1 MIDRTKWFFH
11 PIVIFVFSIVA
22 LALSLTL
29 YIYWYIEVST
39 GLAAIVQK
47 FNLDAAQI
55 FTSQTWVVILVLSIL
70 VAMILLGIFIIF
82 AYYQKSVR
90 LYRMQHNFINSFT
103 HELKTPVTSLNLYLE
118 TFLQHELS
126 RDDQIKYLHFM
137 LHDVKRLAD
146 NTNRILDL
154 ARIESKTFGGEF
166 IEENLVAVVTEF
178 YDKNSHLFPDCEIT
192 IHNPSGR
199 SFPYLINRPLFE
211 MLIMNLITNAIKY
224 NRSKIPKI
232 AITFLP
238 QKMKRKLYI
247 SFEDSG
253 IGIEKRDLKKIFK
266 KFYQVGR
273 SDNMTA
279 TGSGIGLSLVQ
290 NIAKLHKG
298 RVIAGS
304 KGTEQGSVF
313 TVQLPY
319 TRNQEA

>member
-11 PIVIFVFSIVA
+11 PILIFVFSIIA
-22 LALSLTL
+22 LASSLTL
-29 YIYWYIEVST
+29 YIYWYIEVSA
-39 GLAAIVQK
+39 GLAAIVEK
-47 FNLDAAQI
+47 SNLDAAQI

-70 VAMILLGIFIIF
+70 VAIILLGIFIIF

-90 LYRMQHNFINSFT
+90 LYRMQHNFINNFT

-126 RDDQIKYLHFM
+126 REDQIKYLRFM
-137 LHDVKRLAD
+137 LQDVKRLAD

-166 IEENLVAVVTEF
+166 LEENLVAVVTKF
-178 YDKNSHLFPDCEIT
+178 YDKNSHLFPDCEIA
-192 IHNPSGR
+192 IHNPSGQA
-199 SFPYLINRPLFE
+199 FPYLINRSLFE
-211 MLIMNLITNAIKY
+211 MLVINLITNAIKY
-224 NRSKIPKI
+224 NRSDIPKI
-232 AITFLP
+232 VITFRP
-238 QKMKRKLYI
+238 KKRKLHI

-253 IGIEKRDLKKIFK
+253 IGIDKRDLKRIFK

-279 TGSGIGLSLVQ
+279 KGSGIGLNLVQ
-290 NIAKLHKG
+290 NIAKIHKG
-298 RVIAGS
+298 RVIARS
-304 KGTEQGSVF
+304 KGEGHGSVF

-319 TRNQEA
+319 KKKQEA

>member
-11 PIVIFVFSIVA
+11 PILIFVFSIIA
-22 LALSLTL
+22 LASSLAL
-29 YIYWYIEVST
+29 YIYWYIEVSA

-47 FNLDAAQI
+47 FNLDSAQI
-55 FTSQTWVVILVLSIL
+55 FTSQTWIVILVLSIL
-70 VAMILLGIFIIF
+70 VAIILLGIFIIF

-90 LYRMQHNFINSFT
+90 LYRMQHNFINNFT

-126 RDDQIKYLHFM
+126 RDDQIKYLRFM
-137 LHDVKRLAD
+137 LQDVKRLAD

-154 ARIESKTFGGEF
+154 ARIESKTFEGEF
-166 IEENLVAVVTEF
+166 LEENLVAVVKEF
-178 YDKNSHLFPDCEIT
+178 FDKNSHLFPDCEIT

-199 SFPYLINRPLFE
+199 AFPYLINRSLFE
-211 MLIMNLITNAIKY
+211 MLLMNLTTNAIKY
-224 NRSKIPKI
+224 NRSDIPKI

-238 QKMKRKLYI
+238 QMRKLHI

-253 IGIEKRDLKKIFK
+253 IGIEKRDLERIFK

-279 TGSGIGLSLVQ
+279 KGSGIGLSLVQ
-290 NIAKLHKG
+290 NIAKIHKG
-298 RVIAGS
+298 RVNARSRGM
-304 KGTEQGSVF
+304 GHGSVF
-313 TVQLPY
+313 TVQLPFK
-319 TRNQEA
+319 RKQET